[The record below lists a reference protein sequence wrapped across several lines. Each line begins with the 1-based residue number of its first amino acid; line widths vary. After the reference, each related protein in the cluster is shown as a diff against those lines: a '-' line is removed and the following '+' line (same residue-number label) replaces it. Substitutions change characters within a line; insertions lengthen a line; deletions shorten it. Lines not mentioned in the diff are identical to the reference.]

1 MALLC
6 SCAVRMYSVRI
17 NVNLQD
23 DGLPVTWD
31 TCMGHLRALHDESS
45 IVLAKP

>member
-23 DGLPVTWD
+23 DGLP
-31 TCMGHLRALHDESS
+31 LHDESS